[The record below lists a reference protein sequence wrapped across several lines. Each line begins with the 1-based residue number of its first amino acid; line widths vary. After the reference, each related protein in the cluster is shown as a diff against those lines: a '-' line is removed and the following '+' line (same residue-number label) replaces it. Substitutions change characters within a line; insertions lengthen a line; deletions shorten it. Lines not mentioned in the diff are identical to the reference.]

1 MYMIANYYNI
11 LLQEDIFMNIIL
23 YHGSEITVGQPIW
36 EKEKNTMITDDE
48 EIKPNDVRLR

>member
-1 MYMIANYYNI
+1 
-11 LLQEDIFMNIIL
+11 MNIIL